1 MRSQTVRWH
10 CLPSDM
16 KKELEADKETCFF
29 VATDDKEDT
38 QGIERITA
46 GCKADLPA
54 VGCDRPRFERG
65 NRGSI
70 CGDDRIVK
78 VQKNFR
84 KL

>member
-1 MRSQTVRWH
+1 
-10 CLPSDM
+10 M
-16 KKELEADKETCFF
+16 KKELEADKETSFF
-29 VATDDKEDT
+29 VATDDKEVRRELKELLPDAKL
-38 QGIERITA
+38 IF
-46 GCKADLPA
+46 PA